1 MVTLDILFCLKLNQN
16 VVNLLHLS
24 HKQTGCGHQYSKT
37 VLWLASQIKGQSLSR
52 ERKYLMLKIM
62 LKPKK
67 SFSSALGPS
76 LAPRLLTPTPF
87 TDACF
92 HMQPWLYLGWV
103 GWVGIDFL
111 FGGGFLAFSKTF

>member
-16 VVNLLHLS
+16 VLNPLHLS
-24 HKQTGCGHQYSKT
+24 HKQTGCGHQYSET
-37 VLWLASQIKGQSLSR
+37 VLWLASRIKGQSLSR

-67 SFSSALGPS
+67 SFSSPLGPS
-76 LAPRLLTPTPF
+76 LAPWLLTLMPF

-92 HMQPWLYLGWV
+92 HVQGGGGGGGV
-103 GWVGIDFL
+103 VDFL